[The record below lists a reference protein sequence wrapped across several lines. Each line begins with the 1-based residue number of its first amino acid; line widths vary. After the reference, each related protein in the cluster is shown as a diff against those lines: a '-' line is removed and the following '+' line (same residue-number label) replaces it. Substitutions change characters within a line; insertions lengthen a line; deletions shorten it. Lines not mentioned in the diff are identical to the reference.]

1 MDRKEAIGRYLRK
14 NLLKLTSTETT
25 KELEKALRRSF
36 FEDNH
41 LKGEA
46 RFTAQEVAE
55 EVSKYVI
62 KTRTLSED
70 EFINEL
76 FTIPFI
82 RDSIQKQ
89 KLEIIYD
96 SSTQK
101 SSLFFSTADLPK
113 LNQEDFLRKIEDE
126 YESRAKHKFEEE
138 VKSEKDEIEKIKS
151 ELTKKKEEL
160 QKFESELNKLPP
172 NLGTEELEREVE
184 KVDPVELENASTS
197 WWKRLGFPQNPFE
210 TNQGLAGISENRY
223 EDVIVKTPLVREYS
237 KKFGDNP
244 EIFAG
249 KTIMLIGDFGSGKT
263 TIFQYLSYLATA
275 HGLLP
280 LLIILNPTQSVSTL
294 TDVFLEEVIESL
306 SESFVTMR
314 KYDPRSERPTGN
326 LSRYALELFKELQK
340 ESPHGFLVFIDGLH
354 KSDAYL
360 PQVLE
365 FLKQIQNIQ
374 EYISIKGVKIG
385 FFIAGS
391 PLWESE
397 LERKPSLSGSY
408 YSKDNVPVLTEEYA
422 IEAIEKRISL
432 YPSGNIQPI
441 TIDKSAL
448 RQTFKVL
455 SERLKKGVTFRDFLD
470 HIRERLEVNQFEEIG
485 LSVRIHIETVDAVRA
500 SFRTTALASNLNA
513 LLNEITVSPQL
524 RIASQRITPMILKS
538 GVSEDQAIFKSNRG
552 VFYLL
557 MKYDLIVQRKVESGA
572 SFRWYFSDEFIN
584 VLLGIS
590 QRLKLTP
597 YRILA
602 AMFEEETLT
611 KEQETTSIYA
621 SSVNLLR
628 DLVSTWKDSQ
638 PNIANLLSQCRE
650 GLNRI
655 NQHMKEMNRLQPTD
669 LENPIMNVVRS
680 LDSIMNFTSS
690 EQDDF
695 EVFANSWIAPENIDK
710 IREFSDK
717 NIIIPTVPHDIYG
730 LLHNHNKYIFQLLNL
745 LSNLIKGESIVR
757 LVDRKLSSSQMLS
770 IHELR
775 MRFLSQSYEEVIN
788 GVCSAIEKTLRDV
801 VYYCMRAL
809 WGDNSFQMLPDDV
822 RKRIQTLPERGHP
835 RTRRESDFNFLYDV
849 SRSEYSKILFMKEI
863 SKGLFLDWMKSSDLE
878 KLKNLLE
885 LSFSLDDRRSHRDR
899 EEYFRAHATEI
910 LDILKGLPWV
920 LEKFHELM
928 AHFFF
933 ECKILVKT
941 SDSALHVKFKPFLQ
955 GASKT
960 TDIEVKRDTMKEISK
975 KILELL
981 TDRDQSIE
989 ITAPLFVEISH
1000 EPELFLAV
1008 FRALV
1013 LKKFVES
1020 KINRNLPT
1028 IITITQGGRDWLSN
1042 QNSSN

>member
-1 MDRKEAIGRYLRK
+1 VDRREAIGRYIRK

-25 KELEKALRRSF
+25 KELEKSIRRSF
-36 FEDNH
+36 FEENH
-41 LKGEA
+41 LKGNA
-46 RFTAQEVAE
+46 RFSTQEVAE
-55 EVSKYVI
+55 EISKYVI
-62 KTRTLSED
+62 KSRTLSKD
-70 EFINEL
+70 EFLNLI

-96 SSTQK
+96 SNSQK
-101 SSLFFSTADLPK
+101 SSLFFSITDLPK

-138 VKSEKDEIEKIKS
+138 VKLEKDEIEKIKS
-151 ELTKKKEEL
+151 ELSKKKEEL

-172 NLGTEELEREVE
+172 NLGTEELEMEVE
-184 KVDPVELENASTS
+184 KVDPSDLENASTS

-210 TNQGLAGISENRY
+210 TNQGLSGISENRY

-237 KKFGDNP
+237 KEFSNNP
-244 EIFAG
+244 EIFSG

-326 LSRYALELFKELQK
+326 ISRYALELFKELQK

-374 EYISIKGVKIG
+374 EYISTKGVKIG

-408 YSKDNVPVLTEEYA
+408 YRKDNVPVLTEEYA
-422 IEAIEKRISL
+422 VEAIEKRISL

-500 SFRTTALASNLNA
+500 SLRTTSLANNINA
-513 LLNEITVSPQL
+513 LLNEIVVSPQL
-524 RIASQRITPMILKS
+524 RIASQKITPFILKS

-557 MKYDLIVQRKVESGA
+557 MKYDIIVQRKVESGV
-572 SFRWYFSDEFIN
+572 SFRWYFSSEFIN
-584 VLLGIS
+584 TLIGIS

-628 DLVSTWKDSQ
+628 DLVSTWKDSF
-638 PNIANLLSQCRE
+638 PNIANLLSQCKE
-650 GLNRI
+650 GIIRI
-655 NQHMKEMNRLQPTD
+655 NQHMKAMDTLQPTD
-669 LENPIMNVVRS
+669 LANPIMNIVRS
-680 LDSIMNFTSS
+680 LDSIMNFTRSGKN
-690 EQDDF
+690 DF
-695 EVFANSWIAPENIDK
+695 EVFANSWVAPENIDK
-710 IREFSDK
+710 IREFSDN
-717 NIIIPTVPHDIYG
+717 NIIIPKVPHDIYG

-745 LSNLIKGESIVR
+745 LSDIIKGESIVR
-757 LVDRKLSSSQMLS
+757 LVNRKLSSARMQS

-775 MRFLSQSYEEVIN
+775 MRFLSQAYEEVIN
-788 GVCSAIEKTLRDV
+788 GVCLAIEKTLRDV
-801 VYYCMRAL
+801 IYYCMRAL
-809 WGDNSFQMLPDDV
+809 WGNNSFQILPDDV
-822 RKRIQTLPERGHP
+822 RKRIQELPERGHT
-835 RTRRESDFNFLYDV
+835 RTRRDSDINFLYDV
-849 SRSEYSKILFMKEI
+849 SRSEYSKILFMKDI
-863 SKGLFLDWMKSSDLE
+863 SRGLFSDWMKSNDLE
-878 KLKNLLE
+878 NLKYLLE

-920 LEKFHELM
+920 LEKFHELIGQ
-928 AHFFF
+928 FFF
-933 ECKILVKT
+933 ESEISLNS
-941 SDSALHVKFKPFLQ
+941 SDTELHVQFKPFMQ
-955 GASKT
+955 GSSKT
-960 TDIEVKRDTMKEISK
+960 IDIVVEKKTVKEISQ

-981 TDRDQSIE
+981 ADRNQRLD
-989 ITAPLFVEISH
+989 ITAPLFVEISY

-1008 FRALV
+1008 FRAL
-1013 LKKFVES
+1013 LLQKFVEP
-1020 KINRNLPT
+1020 KINKNLLT
-1028 IITITQGGRDWLSN
+1028 VISITQKGRDWLSN
-1042 QNSSN
+1042 QNHFS